1 MKKSMISVAS
11 ALGLTSVVMFASS
24 AALANNTITFNGE
37 VTDQTCSVT
46 VNGNAAN
53 PVVLLESVSAAL
65 LQDAGSTAGDKTFNI
80 GITDCTAPQGNV
92 DVSTVF
98 VGNGVT
104 DGGNLLNTVN
114 TGGAENVALQIK
126 DANGDA
132 VDLSSPAK
140 LSGLVLEAGATSAS
154 ADFGV
159 AYISENGG
167 ATPGE
172 VEGALQY
179 AVEYN

>member
-104 DGGNLLNTVN
+104 DGGNLLNT
-114 TGGAENVALQIK
+114 GDAENVALQIK